1 MHRSTRAVVLAAAL
15 LLTVGLSGFALA
27 ACGGTSATEAQAQ
40 AAPSGM
46 PQANG
51 RMGDPSA
58 MIAQQLDA
66 LVADGTITG
75 DQQTAV
81 SAAIKASLPAGSGGT
96 PQGAPPSPGVQ
107 PSAGAQPSRP
117 GAMFSA
123 ALDALVEK
131 GTITAVQQTAI
142 EAALTQGMPGA
153 PGGAAATPAAGV

>member
-1 MHRSTRAVVLAAAL
+1 MHRSTRAVVLAASL
-15 LLTVGLSGFALA
+15 LLAVGLSGFALA
-27 ACGGTSATEAQAQ
+27 ACGGASAIEAQAQ

-51 RMGDPSA
+51 QMGDPSA

-81 SAAIKASLPAGSGGT
+81 LAAIKASLLERSGGT
-96 PQGAPPSPGVQ
+96 SQGAPPSPGAQ
-107 PSAGAQPSRP
+107 PSAGAQPPRP

-131 GTITAVQQTAI
+131 GTITAVQQAAI
-142 EAALTQGMPGA
+142 EAALTQGMPDA